1 MMNTVAWLSDIHLD
15 MVEPSW
21 FDALCTEMRE
31 SDAQA
36 VWLTGDIATGN
47 DVCDWLVRIHHQ
59 TALPVYFVLGN
70 HDYYD
75 SSFVQVEQMV
85 QNMLLK
91 YDGLVWMDTQGSIV
105 INEKTRLI
113 GVGGWG
119 DARAGD
125 FHNTPIRI
133 NDHRL
138 IKDLSD
144 ISRDEVYRRLLSR
157 GSMMA
162 DRLEKQLLDCT
173 HTQTIW
179 VLTHVPPFEEACW
192 YKGKAGDPNW
202 TADFVCVA
210 VGEVLEKFAMKHPEK
225 NLHVLCGHG
234 HNRGIVHK
242 QKNLI
247 VHTAAAEYRKPRV
260 EAYWSL

>member
-1 MMNTVAWLSDIHLD
+1 MKTIAWLSDVHLD
-15 MVEPSW
+15 MVDMSW
-21 FDALCTEMRE
+21 FEDLCTEIKNA
-31 SDAQA
+31 DAQSI
-36 VWLTGDIATGN
+36 WLTGDIATGN

-59 TALPVYFVLGN
+59 TQLPIYFVLGN

-75 SSFVQVEQMV
+75 SSFAKVDQDVQE
-85 QNMLLK
+85 MLSK
-91 YDGLVWMDTQGSIV
+91 HDGIFWMDTQDSV
-105 INEKTRLI
+105 ALNEATSLV

-138 IKDLSD
+138 IEDLSN
-144 ISRDEVYRRLLSR
+144 IPRDEVYHRLQQR

-162 DRLEKQLLDCT
+162 HRLEQQLSTCMNA
-173 HTQTIW
+173 QSIW
-179 VLTHVPPFEEACW
+179 VLTHVPPFEQSCW
-192 YKGKAGDPNW
+192 YKGKAGDPHW

-210 VGEVLEKFAMKHPEK
+210 VGEVLEQFAQENPEK
-225 NLHVLCGHG
+225 NIYVLCGHG
-234 HNRGIVHK
+234 HNRGIVRMH
-242 QKNLI
+242 KNLI

-260 EAYWSL
+260 EAYWSF